1 MGGDLRS
8 LKRLVGEAADINC
21 VVDDLGCS
29 ALVLSCYFT
38 HYECAKYLLSMG
50 ADFELADNEG
60 VTPLIAAARD
70 GGDQP
75 KIVKMLVEKGSTT
88 REAVHC
94 S

>member
-60 VTPLIAAARD
+60 VCDPINF
-70 GGDQP
+70 
-75 KIVKMLVEKGSTT
+75 
-88 REAVHC
+88 HC
-94 S
+94 SAWWWRSTKDCKNVG